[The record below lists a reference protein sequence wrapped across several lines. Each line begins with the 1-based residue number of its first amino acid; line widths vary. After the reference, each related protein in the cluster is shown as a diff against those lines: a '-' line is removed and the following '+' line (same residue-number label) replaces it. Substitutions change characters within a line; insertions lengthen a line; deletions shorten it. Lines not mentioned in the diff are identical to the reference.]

1 MPSVTLRAIGPDLKE
16 ETMTEYICD
25 WPDCPDAAEHIVG
38 VIAGLRAYSA
48 VCKKH
53 AALIAAARRQRQG

>member
-1 MPSVTLRAIGPDLKE
+1 MGPDLKE

-25 WPDCPDAAEHIVG
+25 WPDCPDAAEHVVG

-53 AALIAAARRQRQG
+53 AAMIAAARRPRQG